1 MAIEVKLTAFE
12 GPLDLLLHL
21 IEKNKI
27 DIYDIPIAVIT
38 EQYFDYLDEMRRADM
53 DIMSE
58 FLVMAATLLRIKSQM
73 LLPKEVNEEGEEE
86 DPREELVGRLVEY
99 KIYKYASGELKDREI
114 EAGRSLYKNPTLPEE
129 VASYREP
136 IDPHQII
143 ERQGVTLEQLKEV
156 LEFVLKRRN
165 DKLDPVRSQFGEIRQ
180 DEVKVEDKIRHITKR
195 IKQKKKMTF
204 RALLEEGSTKTE
216 VIVTFLALLELMK
229 MGRVF
234 VTQEDIGSEIMI
246 EIEKKNTE

>member
-1 MAIEVKLTAFE
+1 MAVCMEAYQYKVSDFE
-12 GPLDLLLHL
+12 GPLDLLLYL

-99 KIYKYASGELKDREI
+99 KIYKYEL
-114 EAGRSLYKNPTLPEE
+114 
-129 VASYREP
+129 
-136 IDPHQII
+136 
-143 ERQGVTLEQLKEV
+143 
-156 LEFVLKRRN
+156 
-165 DKLDPVRSQFGEIRQ
+165 
-180 DEVKVEDKIRHITKR
+180 
-195 IKQKKKMTF
+195 
-204 RALLEEGSTKTE
+204 
-216 VIVTFLALLELMK
+216 
-229 MGRVF
+229 
-234 VTQEDIGSEIMI
+234 
-246 EIEKKNTE
+246 